1 MQGAERSAP
10 NEQEPSMS
18 RWLVPLVSTFLLFPL
33 PCPGDALAAPAPA
46 PLAGLVGQWTVEF
59 TNGVRQRCEIHR
71 DGKAS
76 VVEPLRTS
84 AGTAVRQGG
93 SIVIRYEDDRAERW
107 TPMGNRFIVEHW
119 FPASQLPIGA
129 AVLGIADRVK

>member
-1 MQGAERSAP
+1 
-10 NEQEPSMS
+10 MS
-18 RWLVPLVSTFLLFPL
+18 RLLIPLVSACLLFPL
-33 PCPGDALAAPAPA
+33 PCSGDPLAAPAPA
-46 PLAGLVGQWTVEF
+46 PIAELVGQWTVKF
-59 TNGVRQRCEIHR
+59 DNGVRQTCDIRR

-93 SIVIRYEDDRAERW
+93 SIVIRYQDDRAERW

-119 FPASQLPIGA
+119 FPALQFPMGA
-129 AVLGIADRVK
+129 AVLGDR